1 MDKQIYYGLLSLIPI
16 SGLVL
21 VTVTAILLIVKLRA
35 VKGQM
40 LTVLFII
47 GVALCELRPQELKNV
62 TIFSE
67 LPDNRYQ
74 IAGQVPTVNYTIIS
88 YKGRNGIDAVMVKD
102 VPGDLKLG
110 TIFIIKNGQVK
121 IEWQAEDQQE
131 NLQKEQKEETE
142 EYKFGPYDFRIRLAI
157 RAVSNKKG
165 GPLFCVKK
173 GTLCKVPT
181 SHRQV
186 TLT

>member
-16 SGLVL
+16 SGIVL

-35 VKGQM
+35 VKGQ
-40 LTVLFII
+40 TIIVLFII

-74 IAGQVPTVNYTIIS
+74 IAGQVPTVNYAIIS
-88 YKGRNGIDAVMVKD
+88 YKGRNGIDVVMVKD

-110 TIFIIKNGQVK
+110 TIFVIKNGQVE
-121 IEWQAEDQQE
+121 IEWQPEDQQE
-131 NLQKEQKEETE
+131 EQQKKEQKEETE
-142 EYKFGPYDFRIRLAI
+142 EYRFGPYDFRIRA
-157 RAVSNKKG
+157 ASKDKEAA
-165 GPLFCVKK
+165 FFA
-173 GTLCKVPT
+173 
-181 SHRQV
+181 
-186 TLT
+186 